1 MSKCV
6 CGVESLSMAVTFF
19 SGPIFPHALNRE
31 GFKEDANTLVAK
43 YDKGMACIRSLLKV
57 SKNLFINAL
66 DGLNLPLS

>member
-6 CGVESLSMAVTFF
+6 CGVESLSMAVTIF

-43 YDKGMACIRSLLKV
+43 YDKGMACL
-57 SKNLFINAL
+57 
-66 DGLNLPLS
+66 